1 MLFSSIIFILFF
13 LPVVFAGYYLLS
25 FSRRLQN
32 ILLFI
37 ASIMFYAWGEPI
49 YVFLMLTS
57 ILVNWFFGLSVSRV
71 KKQEQKKRI
80 LILSCVFN
88 LGILFVFKYL
98 GFVIRNINLVGNI
111 LPQPDIALPIGISF
125 FTFQAMSYVIDVYR
139 NTTEAEK
146 NPFYV
151 GLYISFFPQLIAGP
165 IIKYHSVAMQI
176 RHRKSSWRKCSVGIC
191 RFSTGLGKKILISNN
206 MAILAD
212 HIFSW
217 SSMGQEFYTVPAMLA
232 WLGCIAYTLQIY
244 FDFSGYSDMAIGLGL
259 MFGFEFDEN
268 FNYPYAAASITD
280 FWRRWHI
287 SLTSWFRE
295 YVYFPLGG
303 SRVDNKDF
311 MVRNMF
317 IVWLLTGIWH
327 GAEWTFLFWGL
338 WHFLFQLAERFF
350 GYADKWKSRP
360 FMHIYTL
367 LVVSFGWVLFR
378 AQDLYQAGRYF
389 MNMFALNRNGIY
401 SGLSLYLLREYWVF
415 LAAAVIFSLP
425 LARIANG
432 LLAEKKMGVLGKI
445 CSVCYP
451 LVMGGMVLLCI
462 ACLVRGSYNPFIYFN
477 F

>member
-1 MLFSSIIFILFF
+1 MLFSSVVFILFF
-13 LPVVFAGYYLLS
+13 LPVVFTGYYLLS
-25 FSRRLQN
+25 FSRLLQN

-37 ASIMFYAWGEPI
+37 ASIVFYAWGESV
-49 YVFLMLTS
+49 YVFLMLAS
-57 ILVNWFFGLSVSRV
+57 ILVNWFLGMGVSRV
-71 KKQEQKKRI
+71 KKQEQKKMI
-80 LILSCVFN
+80 LVLSCVLN

-98 GFVIRNINLVGNI
+98 GFVLRNINLMGNI
-111 LPQPDIALPIGISF
+111 LPQTNIALPIGISF

-139 NTTEAEK
+139 GTTEAEK

-165 IIKYHSVAMQI
+165 IIKYYSVAMQI
-176 RHRKSSWRKCSVGIC
+176 RNRKSTWRKCSVGIC
-191 RFSTGLGKKILISNN
+191 RFSTGLGKKILLSNN

-212 HIFSW
+212 HIFNW
-217 SSMGQEFYTVPAMLA
+217 SSMGQEQYTVPAMLA

-268 FNYPYAAASITD
+268 FDYPYAASSITD

-303 SRVDNKDF
+303 SRVNNKDC

-338 WHFLFQLAERFF
+338 WHFSFQLAERFF
-350 GYADKWKSRP
+350 GYADKWKNRP
-360 FMHIYTL
+360 WMHVYTI
-367 LVVSFGWVLFR
+367 LVVSLGWVLFR

-389 MNMFALNRNGIY
+389 MNMFALNRNGVY
-401 SGLSLYLLREYWVF
+401 SGLSLYLIHEYWVF
-415 LAAAVIFSLP
+415 LLAAVIFSLP
-425 LARIANG
+425 VARTANG
-432 LLAEKKMGVLGKI
+432 LLAEKKMGVLGKF
-445 CSVCYP
+445 SSACYP
-451 LVMGGMVLLCI
+451 LIMGGMFLLCI